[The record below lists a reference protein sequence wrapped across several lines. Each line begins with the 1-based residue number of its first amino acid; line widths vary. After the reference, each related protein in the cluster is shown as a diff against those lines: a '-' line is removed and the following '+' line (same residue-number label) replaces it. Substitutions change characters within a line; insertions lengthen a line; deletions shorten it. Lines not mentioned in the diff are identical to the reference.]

1 MDLFE
6 ERERFYIM
14 ILLVFVVL
22 ISAIFYLLDNLDEPF
37 IVEEKIHAKNF
48 YVKNKAGNLAK
59 ITEIEFLTIKEGDTI
74 SVPKISIYDTKN
86 KK

>member
-1 MDLFE
+1 MDFE
-6 ERERFYIM
+6 ERVGFYI
-14 ILLVFVVL
+14 IVLLSFASL
-22 ISAIFYLLDNLDEPF
+22 TSATFYLLDNLDEPF
-37 IVEEKIHAKNF
+37 IVEEKIHAKKF
-48 YVKNKAGNLAK
+48 YVKDKAGNLAK